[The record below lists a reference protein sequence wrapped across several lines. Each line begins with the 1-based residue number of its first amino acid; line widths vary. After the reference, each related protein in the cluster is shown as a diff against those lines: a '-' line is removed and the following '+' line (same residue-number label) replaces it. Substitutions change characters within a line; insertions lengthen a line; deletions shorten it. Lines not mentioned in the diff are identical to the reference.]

1 MCVIIGRLLQERERT
16 GHGLQCAVRLLLL
29 LLRLNVND
37 DKYAM
42 LEAAIGF
49 EPQLRDE
56 FVSIDDTPLFPWTRG
71 TLDAICRSF
80 LFVRFHTF
88 DPHVDPI
95 PDGLVG

>member
-1 MCVIIGRLLQERERT
+1 LGLLQERERA
-16 GHGLQCAVRLLLL
+16 GHGLWCAVRLLLL

-56 FVSIDDTPLFPWTRG
+56 YVSTIT
-71 TLDAICRSF
+71 S
-80 LFVRFHTF
+80 H
-88 DPHVDPI
+88 
-95 PDGLVG
+95 DGRAQINV